1 MWRRT
6 IAIVALACCT
16 LGGGIPARAA
26 EPVAYYVVD
35 ADSGT
40 VLAEKDAHR
49 RWPPASMTKM
59 MTVLLAMER
68 VRAGT
73 AKLDEPIQASAWA
86 SRIGGSQVYLREGEV
101 FSLGEMLESI
111 MIASANDAAVAVA
124 EHLAGS
130 TAAFVDQMNAR
141 AKTLGLT
148 DTVYQSV
155 HGLPPAR
162 GQTADLSSAHDLAVL
177 GRELMRF
184 PEVMRWAG
192 SPSAGF
198 RNDTLQMANT
208 NHLVRTFPGATGLKT
223 GYYREAGFCVTATA
237 SRNQLNLIA
246 VVLGLPTK
254 GESFS
259 EAARLM
265 NDAFASYRLVSPVKR
280 GGAVGEVPVA
290 GTAGVA
296 VKAVALQD
304 IRLLV
309 KGADEQTL
317 AVEPRLPRVVQ
328 PPVRRGQ
335 SLGDVVVRRGDQ
347 ELGRV
352 AVIADRDVAAAGWLS
367 WLWNRSASAP
377 ATP

>member
-16 LGGGIPARAA
+16 LGGGIPARAD

-130 TAAFVDQMNAR
+130 TAAFVDLMNAR

-290 GTAGVA
+290 GTAGAA

-309 KGADEQTL
+309 KGPDEQTL

>member
-6 IAIVALACCT
+6 MAVATLTWGT
-16 LGGGIPARAA
+16 LGGVTPVPAA
-26 EPVAYYVVD
+26 PVAYYVI
-35 ADSGT
+35 DSDGGT

-68 VRAGT
+68 VRGGT
-73 AKLDEPIQASAWA
+73 LKLDEPVRASAWA
-86 SRIGGSQVYLREGEV
+86 SRIGGSQVYLREGEA
-101 FSLGEMLESI
+101 FSLGQMLEAI

-124 EHLAGS
+124 EHVAGS
-130 TAAFVDQMNAR
+130 TAAFVELMNAR
-141 AKTLGLT
+141 AKALGLT

-155 HGLPPAR
+155 HGLPPTR
-162 GQTADLSSAHDLAVL
+162 GQTADLTSAHDLAVVA
-177 GRELMRF
+177 RELMRF

-198 RNDTLQMANT
+198 RDGTLQMANT
-208 NHLVRTFPGATGLKT
+208 NHLVRTYPGATGLKT
-223 GYYREAGFCVTATA
+223 GYYREAGFSVTATA
-237 SRNQLNLIA
+237 SRKDLNLIA

-254 GESFS
+254 GECFT
-259 EAARLM
+259 ETARLM
-265 NDAFASYRLVSPVKR
+265 SETFASYRMVSPVKR

-290 GTAGVA
+290 GTAGDA
-296 VKAVALQD
+296 VKGVALQD

-309 KGADEQTL
+309 KGAEEQSL
-317 AVEPRLPRVVQ
+317 VVEPRLPRVVQ

-347 ELGRV
+347 EIGRV

-367 WLWNRSASAP
+367 WLWNRSAWAP
-377 ATP
+377 ATR

>member
-6 IAIVALACCT
+6 IAVAALACGA
-16 LGGGIPARAA
+16 LGEGIPARAT

-73 AKLDEPIQASAWA
+73 LKLDEPIRASAWA

-101 FSLGEMLESI
+101 FTLGQMLEAI
-111 MIASANDAAVAVA
+111 MIASVNDAAVAVA
-124 EHLAGS
+124 EHMAGS
-130 TAAFVDQMNAR
+130 TAAFVDLMNAR

-192 SPSAGF
+192 SPGAGF
-198 RNDTLQMANT
+198 RSDTLQMANT

-237 SRNQLNLIA
+237 TRNQLNLIA

-265 NDAFASYRLVSPVKR
+265 NDAFASYRFVSPVKR

-290 GTAGVA
+290 GTAGAA

-309 KGADEQTL
+309 KGKEEQTL

-335 SLGDVVVRRGDQ
+335 SLGEVVVRRGDQ